1 MPKRAARRRGSGTG
15 AHAEGVSYG
24 RDRQPAQRPSIDCCR
39 HADSLR
45 FWERG
50 SPRGGRTFGG
60 GHRPHAAGARS
71 RRTRRPASKR
81 RARWNRRRWELFL
94 PPTEGDGQ
102 HVIRKDTDD
111 GFHKT
116 ELSSLLNKRAIRH
129 LAVCGVMSEMCVSAT
144 ARSALNLG
152 YHVVLPHDGHAT
164 YDIPAVEGL
173 ADAVPHTMAS
183 RVAEWALGD
192 QIDII
197 AHAADVQFRPPS
209 MRTNWRSPRPPWPNT
224 VSASNWPTHPNGRRT
239 ERAR

>member
-1 MPKRAARRRGSGTG
+1 VSIADNRSGVIRL
-15 AHAEGVSYG
+15 E
-24 RDRQPAQRPSIDCCR
+24 
-39 HADSLR
+39 HADVGGEQLPTQKAYHTVVTDNLR
-45 FWERG
+45 NVQALIVVDMQTAFVSGNEAVPG
-50 SPRGGRTFGG
+50 
-60 GHRPHAAGARS
+60 AAGLLVAV
-71 RRTRRPASKR
+71 TDLMR
-81 RARWNRRRWELFL
+81 RAREAGSLVVQLQNDGLPGTADEPHTPGWELFL
-94 PPTEGDGQ
+94 PAPEGDGR

-116 ELSSLLNKRAIRH
+116 ELSSLLTKCGIRH

-192 QIDII
+192 PIDII
-197 AHAADVQFRPPS
+197 AHAADVQFQPLPACS
-209 MRTNWRSPRPPWPNT
+209 
-224 VSASNWPTHPNGRRT
+224 VEDPTTGI
-239 ERAR
+239 ARLDDT

>member
-1 MPKRAARRRGSGTG
+1 VGGEQLPTQKAYRTVVTDNLRNVQALIVVDMQTAFVSGNEAVPG
-15 AHAEGVSYG
+15 
-24 RDRQPAQRPSIDCCR
+24 
-39 HADSLR
+39 
-45 FWERG
+45 
-50 SPRGGRTFGG
+50 
-60 GHRPHAAGARS
+60 AAGLLVAV
-71 RRTRRPASKR
+71 TDLMR
-81 RARWNRRRWELFL
+81 RAREAGALVVQLQNDGLPGTADEPHTPGWELFL
-94 PPTEGDGQ
+94 PAPEGDGQ
-102 HVIRKDTDD
+102 RVIRKDTDD

-116 ELSSLLNKRAIRH
+116 ELSSLLTKCGIRH

-197 AHAADVQFRPPS
+197 AHAADVQFQPLRACSVEDPAAQ
-209 MRTNWRSPRPPWPNT
+209 
-224 VSASNWPTHPNGRRT
+224 ASHD
-239 ERAR
+239 